1 MVDYGRTIV
10 QWTTI
15 CLSINTD
22 NDCLQRKLDLY
33 YGKKSITSVQFYKS
47 RIIFWQLLPWLLW
60 GVWTM
65 ENEGRKRSTSP
76 HRGRRTICLYL
87 LNLGAPPGGWGG
99 WLDNQKYFQ
108 VLWGA
113 CYFNPTN
120 WEREKVLH
128 STAVFWLLLK
138 VESIQILWKSRQK
151 TFSKDIYLNSVLYWQ
166 EYSLFCKILN
176 SINSHKLQVDGLWIR
191 LQTKC
196 KRLLTRDCWTNKSC
210 CWLWQEAATY
220 CWAKNCRRE
229 MSTWFLFRCMCVK
242 NKLITC
248 DDIFKFSLRKKV
260 ETRVKSQ
267 KVEQPEESRPNRRC
281 LEQITVLRRINKVW
295 FWAIEGGAWLT
306 SDIFQL
312 SLMKHI
318 W

>member
-1 MVDYGRTIV
+1 VAFVTNIRYG
-10 QWTTI
+10 
-15 CLSINTD
+15 
-22 NDCLQRKLDLY
+22 
-33 YGKKSITSVQFYKS
+33 VQFYKS
-47 RIIFWQLLPWLLW
+47 RIILWQLLPWLLW

-108 VLWGA
+108 VLRGA

-210 CWLWQEAATY
+210 CWLWQ
-220 CWAKNCRRE
+220 
-229 MSTWFLFRCMCVK
+229 
-242 NKLITC
+242 LI
-248 DDIFKFSLRKKV
+248 
-260 ETRVKSQ
+260 
-267 KVEQPEESRPNRRC
+267 VEQRIAEEKCWQRPALDFFFDACVWRTSWSRVMTFSNSLWGKRWKRGWNHRKLSNRKNHD
-281 LEQITVLRRINKVW
+281 L
-295 FWAIEGGAWLT
+295 IEDA
-306 SDIFQL
+306 L
-312 SLMKHI
+312 SK
-318 W
+318 